1 MTFGIR
7 HVVAGLALRRGDAAQ
22 RQGFFGTKQPLFGAD
37 WQQWKLCSSLLETDG
52 WTMNDVWTY
61 TWGAHASHA
70 LDLGVTLLCYWL
82 FYSSG
87 SWLVECREW
96 RIGWVS
102 SIFLFNLAC
111 EVIICN
117 FWHYFNYVFDLYQTL
132 VKRGLKHNPT
142 NQYEP
147 QTGEAHMLTSSTGQ
161 LEREITFTT
170 LGWLQSALWQCVFTN
185 LWAKGA
191 LPVYANFFEYPLYSL
206 FLMWFVAYWREIHFY
221 CAHRGMHPWWDR
233 ENGLL
238 SGDVGAFLYRHVHS
252 LHHKSYN
259 PGPWSGLS
267 MHPVEHF
274 LYYSCATLP
283 PLFISVHPLH
293 FLYTKFHADIAPI
306 GGHSGMDEP
315 VAGSDYHY
323 LHHAKFE
330 CNYGVPFPVNLDKIF
345 GTWVDWEI
353 YKKTGEMNVNA
364 WSKQQMHDPD
374 DKLTSLLKAG
384 QKQMSMEGLA
394 THSKPGDY
402 FIALYGQV
410 IDISNFISKHPG
422 GEKILVANAGKDA
435 TQKFESI
442 HAGSG
447 GFDLVSKWCPDSIV
461 ASLSDWKGPA
471 PPLLADARK
480 YPGSLMLWPA
490 VALFAIAHGVASGL

>member
-7 HVVAGLALRRGDAAQ
+7 HVVGGLALRRGDTAQ
-22 RQGFFGTKQPLFGAD
+22 RQGFFGTKQPLFGAN
-37 WQQWKLCSSLLETDG
+37 WQQWKLCSSLLEADG

-117 FWHYFNYVFDLYQTL
+117 FWHYFNYVSDLYKTL
-132 VKRGLKHNPT
+132 VKRGIKHNPT

-147 QTGEAHMLTSSTGQ
+147 QSDEAGMLTSSTGQ

-170 LGWLQSALWQCVFTN
+170 LGWLQSALWQCIFTN

-191 LPVYANFFEYPLYSL
+191 LPMYANFFEYPAYSL

-345 GTWVDWEI
+345 GTWVEWET
-353 YKKTGEMNVNA
+353 YKKTGEMKVNA
-364 WSKQQMHDPD
+364 WTEQQMHDPD
-374 DKLTSLLKAG
+374 DVVTSLLKAG
-384 QKQMSMEGLA
+384 QKQISLEELA
-394 THSKPGDY
+394 QHSKPGDY

-442 HAGSG
+442 HAASG
-447 GFDLVSKWCPDSIV
+447 GFSLVSKWCPESIV
-461 ASLSDWKGPA
+461 ASLIDWKGPA
-471 PPLLADARK
+471 APELAVRK

-490 VALFAIAHGVASGL
+490 VALFAMGSVASGL